1 MAFFI
6 FTPSNSTWSI
16 SHALDLSA
24 LPFCLILLPPFST
37 SWRSFST
44 FQDSR
49 DYIRLPFLLSPSYN
63 LSFLKSTVPFYI
75 AQSQEWYFLIFIGS
89 GDLGAWY
96 LGATC
101 KNSACHAIHSW
112 FMPEWYIT
120 RMGSKWWCT
129 SLSFLLCFSWCIT
142 IRKGF
147 LPLTKIISIIYFN
160 AHMDQ
165 YWLVVTPS
173 VWLLLTSSQVF
184 IILERFLSALTRCS
198 MFTLHC
204 PLPSPG
210 ISYFSK
216 EFWFLLVGCSIW
228 KAKSGCMMC
237 PLPAGC
243 LVLPGSFTEKANI
256 RVIFSWVDIETFNS
270 NLIPQTSF

>member
-1 MAFFI
+1 M
-6 FTPSNSTWSI
+6 
-16 SHALDLSA
+16 
-24 LPFCLILLPPFST
+24 
-37 SWRSFST
+37 
-44 FQDSR
+44 
-49 DYIRLPFLLSPSYN
+49 
-63 LSFLKSTVPFYI
+63 
-75 AQSQEWYFLIFIGS
+75 
-89 GDLGAWY
+89 
-96 LGATC
+96 
-101 KNSACHAIHSW
+101 
-112 FMPEWYIT
+112 
-120 RMGSKWWCT
+120 
-129 SLSFLLCFSWCIT
+129 
-142 IRKGF
+142 
-147 LPLTKIISIIYFN
+147 
-160 AHMDQ
+160 
-165 YWLVVTPS
+165 VTPS
-173 VWLLLTSSQVF
+173 VWLLLTLSQVF

-270 NLIPQTSF
+270 NLIPQTSFYSCSFHILTSFSNGNNYTAFMFSLYWIYVLICSVLIVPV